1 MFDMS
6 KTLRLT
12 AAQAMV
18 KYIAAQ
24 RNEQGETLIAGCW
37 AIFGHGNVAGLGEA
51 LYQVQE
57 DLPTYRGHNEQ
68 TMAHTAIA
76 YAKQLG
82 RKRSMMVTSS
92 IGPGATNM
100 VTAAALAHANRL
112 PVLFVPGDVFANR
125 GPDPV
130 LQQIEDFSDGTVSA
144 NDAFKPVS
152 RYFDRITR
160 AEQLLTAL
168 PRAFRVLTDPAECG
182 PVTLAFCQDVQAEAY
197 DYPEA
202 FFEPKVWRQR
212 RVRPDVNE
220 LVDMVDAIRA
230 AKRPVIVAGGGVH
243 YSDATAELAEFAEA
257 HHIPVAETQAGKSAL
272 PWDHPLNLGP
282 IGVTGG
288 EAANSVCAEADLVI
302 GVGTRFQD
310 FTTGSWSLFA
320 NPDRKI
326 ACLNVAAYDAMKHG
340 AMPLLADARVG
351 LGELSSALGDHTSP
365 ASIDGLKEDWFAKVD
380 PLTAAPSDSNALATD
395 MQVIG
400 AVQRSA
406 GESSVVM
413 CAAGTMPGE
422 LHKLWKAN
430 RPMSYHMEYGF
441 SCMGYEI
448 AGAMGIKMAEPERDV
463 LCFTGDGTYMMANSE
478 MATAAMM
485 GVSFTVIVTDNRGFG
500 CINRLQMGTGGAEFN
515 NLLKDAVHET
525 PSAIDF
531 AAHAASMGATSVKV
545 SSISELEEALAKRGD
560 IAGPYVIVIDTD
572 PYPSTPHG
580 GSWWE
585 VGVPEVSVRS
595 EVNDAWES
603 YRQGKATQ
611 KTV

>member
-1 MFDMS
+1 MS

-51 LYQVQE
+51 LYQVQDE
-57 DLPTYRGHNEQ
+57 LPTYRGHNEQ

-112 PVLFVPGDVFANR
+112 PVLLVPGDVFANR

-130 LQQIEDFSDGTVSA
+130 LQQIEDFGDGTVSA

-220 LVDMVDAIRA
+220 LADMADAIRA

-243 YSDATAELAEFAEA
+243 YSDATAELAAFAEA
-257 HHIPVAETQAGKSAL
+257 HNIPVAETQAGKSAL

-380 PLTAAPSDSNALATD
+380 PLTAAPYDSNALATD

-545 SSISELEEALAKRGD
+545 SSISELEEALSKRGD

-595 EVNDAWES
+595 EVNDAWEA

>member
-1 MFDMS
+1 MS

-130 LQQIEDFSDGTVSA
+130 LQQIEDFGDGTVSA

-220 LVDMVDAIRA
+220 LADMADAIRP

-243 YSDATAELAEFAEA
+243 YSDATAELAAFAEA
-257 HHIPVAETQAGKSAL
+257 HNIPVAETQAGKSAL

-351 LGELSSALGDHTSP
+351 LGELSSALGDHTSV

-380 PLTAAPSDSNALATD
+380 PLTDAPSDSNALATD

-406 GESSVVM
+406 GDNSVVM

-448 AGAMGIKMAEPERDV
+448 AGAMGIKMAEPERDI

-545 SSISELEEALAKRGD
+545 SSISELEEALAKRDD
-560 IAGPYVIVIDTD
+560 ITGPYVIVIDTD

-595 EVNDAWES
+595 EVNDAWET

>member
-1 MFDMS
+1 
-6 KTLRLT
+6 
-12 AAQAMV
+12 
-18 KYIAAQ
+18 
-24 RNEQGETLIAGCW
+24 
-37 AIFGHGNVAGLGEA
+37 
-51 LYQVQE
+51 
-57 DLPTYRGHNEQ
+57 
-68 TMAHTAIA
+68 MA
-76 YAKQLG
+76 
-82 RKRSMMVTSS
+82 
-92 IGPGATNM
+92 
-100 VTAAALAHANRL
+100 
-112 PVLFVPGDVFANR
+112 
-125 GPDPV
+125 
-130 LQQIEDFSDGTVSA
+130 
-144 NDAFKPVS
+144 
-152 RYFDRITR
+152 
-160 AEQLLTAL
+160 
-168 PRAFRVLTDPAECG
+168 
-182 PVTLAFCQDVQAEAY
+182 
-197 DYPEA
+197 
-202 FFEPKVWRQR
+202 
-212 RVRPDVNE
+212 
-220 LVDMVDAIRA
+220 DAIRA

-243 YSDATAELAEFAEA
+243 YSDATAELAAFAET
-257 HHIPVAETQAGKSAL
+257 HNIPVAETQAGKSAL

-351 LGELSSALGDHTSP
+351 LGELSSALGDHTSS

-380 PLTAAPSDSNALATD
+380 PLTDAPSDSNALATD

-406 GESSVVM
+406 GDNSVVM

-485 GVSFTVIVTDNRGFG
+485 GISFTVIVTDNRGFG

-595 EVNDAWES
+595 EVNDAHEK
-603 YRQGKATQ
+603 YIEDKKTQ
-611 KTV
+611 RAD

>member
-1 MFDMS
+1 MS
-6 KTLRLT
+6 KTIRLT

-51 LYQVQE
+51 LYQVQDE
-57 DLPTYRGHNEQ
+57 LPTYRGHNEQ

-112 PVLFVPGDVFANR
+112 PVLLVPGDVFANR

-130 LQQIEDFSDGTVSA
+130 LQQIEDFGDGTVSA

-160 AEQLLTAL
+160 AEQLMTAL

-212 RVRPDVNE
+212 RVRPDMHE
-220 LVDMVDAIRA
+220 MADMADAIRA
-230 AKRPVIVAGGGVH
+230 AKRAVIVAGGGVH
-243 YSDATAELAEFAEA
+243 YSDATAELAAFAEA
-257 HHIPVAETQAGKSAL
+257 HNIPVAETQAGKSAL

-545 SSISELEEALAKRGD
+545 SSISELEEALSKRGD

-595 EVNDAWES
+595 EVNDAWEA

>member
-1 MFDMS
+1 MS

-57 DLPTYRGHNEQ
+57 ELPTYRGHNEQ

-112 PVLFVPGDVFANR
+112 PVLLVPGDVFANR

-130 LQQIEDFSDGTVSA
+130 LQQIEDFGDGTVSA

-220 LVDMVDAIRA
+220 LADMADAIRA

-243 YSDATAELAEFAEA
+243 YSDATAQLAAFAEA
-257 HHIPVAETQAGKSAL
+257 HNIPVAETQAGKSAL

-320 NPDRKI
+320 NPNRKI

-340 AMPLLADARVG
+340 AMPFLADARVG
-351 LGELSSALGDHTSP
+351 LGELSSALGDQKSS

-380 PLTAAPSDSNALATD
+380 PLTDAPSDSNALATD

-406 GESSVVM
+406 SDNSVVM

-560 IAGPYVIVIDTD
+560 ITGPYVIVIDTD

-595 EVNDAWES
+595 EVNDAWET

>member
-1 MFDMS
+1 MHDMS

-112 PVLFVPGDVFANR
+112 PVLLVPGDVFANR

-130 LQQIEDFSDGTVSA
+130 LQQIEDFGDGTVSA

-220 LVDMVDAIRA
+220 LSDMVDAIRT

-243 YSDATAELAEFAEA
+243 YSDATSELAAFAST
-257 HHIPVAETQAGKSAL
+257 HNIPIAETQAGKSAL

-320 NPDRKI
+320 NPNRKI

-380 PLTAAPSDSNALATD
+380 PLTAAPSDRNALATD

-406 GESSVVM
+406 GDNSVVM

-545 SSISELEEALAKRGD
+545 SSISELEQALAKRGD
-560 IAGPYVIVIDTD
+560 ITGPYVIVIDTD

-595 EVNDAWES
+595 EVNDAHEK
-603 YRQGKATQ
+603 YIEDKKTQ
-611 KTV
+611 RAD

>member
-1 MFDMS
+1 MS

-57 DLPTYRGHNEQ
+57 ELPTYRGHNEQ

-112 PVLFVPGDVFANR
+112 PVLLVPGDVFANR

-130 LQQIEDFSDGTVSA
+130 LQQIEDFGDGTVSA

-220 LVDMVDAIRA
+220 LADMADAIRA

-243 YSDATAELAEFAEA
+243 YSDATAQLAAFAEA
-257 HHIPVAETQAGKSAL
+257 HNIPVAETQAGKSAL

-320 NPDRKI
+320 NPNRKI

-340 AMPLLADARVG
+340 AIPLLADVRVG
-351 LGELSSALGDHTSP
+351 LGELSSALGDQKSS

-380 PLTAAPSDSNALATD
+380 PLTDAPSDSNALATD

-406 GESSVVM
+406 SDNSVVM

-560 IAGPYVIVIDTD
+560 ITGPYVIVIDTD

-595 EVNDAWES
+595 EVNDAWET

>member
-1 MFDMS
+1 MHDMS

-24 RNEQGETLIAGCW
+24 RNEEGETLIAGCW

-57 DLPTYRGHNEQ
+57 ELPTYRGHNEQ

-112 PVLFVPGDVFANR
+112 PVLLVPGDVFANR

-130 LQQIEDFSDGTVSA
+130 LQQIEDFGDGTVSA

-168 PRAFRVLTDPAECG
+168 PRALRVLTDPAECG

-220 LVDMVDAIRA
+220 LSDMAEAIRA

-243 YSDATAELAEFAEA
+243 YSDATAQLAAFAEA
-257 HHIPVAETQAGKSAL
+257 HNIPVAETQAGKSAL
-272 PWDHPLNLGP
+272 PWEHPLNLGP

-320 NPDRKI
+320 NPNRKI

-351 LGELSSALGDHTSP
+351 LGELSTALGDHTSS

-380 PLTAAPSDSNALATD
+380 PLTDAPSESNALATD

-406 GESSVVM
+406 GDDSVVM

-531 AAHAASMGATSVKV
+531 AAHAASMGARSVKV

-560 IAGPYVIVIDTD
+560 ITGPYVIVIDTD

-595 EVNDAWES
+595 EVNDAWEI

>member
-1 MFDMS
+1 MS
-6 KTLRLT
+6 KTIRLT

-57 DLPTYRGHNEQ
+57 ELPTYRGHNEQ

-112 PVLFVPGDVFANR
+112 PVLLVPGDVFANR

-130 LQQIEDFSDGTVSA
+130 LQQIEDFGDGTVSA

-220 LVDMVDAIRA
+220 LADMADAIRA

-243 YSDATAELAEFAEA
+243 YSDATAELAAFAEA
-257 HHIPVAETQAGKSAL
+257 HNIPVAETQAGKSAL

-351 LGELSSALGDHTSP
+351 LGELSSALGDHTSS

-380 PLTAAPSDSNALATD
+380 PLTDAPSDSNALATD

-406 GESSVVM
+406 GDNSVVM

-545 SSISELEEALAKRGD
+545 SSISELEQALAKRGD
-560 IAGPYVIVIDTD
+560 ITGPYVIVIDTD

-595 EVNDAWES
+595 EVNDAWET

>member
-1 MFDMS
+1 MS
-6 KTLRLT
+6 KTIRLT

-51 LYQVQE
+51 LYQVQDE
-57 DLPTYRGHNEQ
+57 LPTYRGHNEQ

-112 PVLFVPGDVFANR
+112 PVLLVPGDVFANR

-130 LQQIEDFSDGTVSA
+130 LQQIEDFDDGTVSA

-212 RVRPDVNE
+212 RIRPDVNE
-220 LVDMVDAIRA
+220 LSDMADAIRA

-243 YSDATAELAEFAEA
+243 YSDATAELAAFAEA
-257 HHIPVAETQAGKSAL
+257 HNIPVAETQAGKSAL

-320 NPDRKI
+320 NPNRKI

-351 LGELSSALGDHTSP
+351 LGELSSALGDHTSS

-380 PLTAAPSDSNALATD
+380 PLTDAPSDSNALATD

-406 GESSVVM
+406 SDNSVVM

-560 IAGPYVIVIDTD
+560 IKGPYVIVIDTD

-595 EVNDAWES
+595 EVNDAWET

>member
-1 MFDMS
+1 MS
-6 KTLRLT
+6 KTIRLT

-51 LYQVQE
+51 LYHAKDE
-57 DLPTYRGHNEQ
+57 LLTYRGHNEQ
-68 TMAHTAIA
+68 TMAHAAIA

-100 VTAAALAHANRL
+100 ITAAALAHVNRL
-112 PVLFVPGDVFANR
+112 PVLLVPGDVFANR
-125 GPDPV
+125 APDPV
-130 LQQIEDFSDGTVSA
+130 LQQIEDFEDGTVSA
-144 NDAFKPVS
+144 NDAFRPVS

-160 AEQLLTAL
+160 PEQILTAL

-182 PVTLAFCQDVQAEAY
+182 PVTLAFCQDVQAEAF

-212 RVRPDVNE
+212 RVRPDENE
-220 LVDMVDAIRA
+220 LADLAHAIRG

-243 YSDATAELAEFAEA
+243 YSDATAELAAFATA
-257 HHIPVAETQAGKSAL
+257 HNIPVAETQAGKSAL

-288 EAANSVCAEADLVI
+288 EAANTVCAEADLVI

-320 NPDRKI
+320 NPERKI
-326 ACLNVAAYDAMKHG
+326 ACLNVAAYDAIKHG

-351 LGELSSALGDHTSP
+351 LGELSKELADHKSAAP
-365 ASIDGLKEDWFAKVD
+365 IDGLKDYWFAKVD
-380 PLTAAPSDSNALATD
+380 PLTDAPTDSNALATD

-406 GESSVVM
+406 QDNSVVM

-485 GVSFTVIVTDNRGFG
+485 RISFTVIVTDNRGYG

-515 NLLKDAVHET
+515 NLLKDTVHET

-545 SSISELEEALAKRGD
+545 SSIAELEEAFAKRGE
-560 IAGPYVIVIDTD
+560 ITGPYVIVIDTD

-603 YRQGKATQ
+603 YRQGKASQ

>member
-1 MFDMS
+1 MS

-82 RKRSMMVTSS
+82 RKRTMMVTSS

>member
-1 MFDMS
+1 M
-6 KTLRLT
+6 
-12 AAQAMV
+12 
-18 KYIAAQ
+18 
-24 RNEQGETLIAGCW
+24 
-37 AIFGHGNVAGLGEA
+37 
-51 LYQVQE
+51 
-57 DLPTYRGHNEQ
+57 
-68 TMAHTAIA
+68 
-76 YAKQLG
+76 
-82 RKRSMMVTSS
+82 
-92 IGPGATNM
+92 
-100 VTAAALAHANRL
+100 
-112 PVLFVPGDVFANR
+112 
-125 GPDPV
+125 
-130 LQQIEDFSDGTVSA
+130 
-144 NDAFKPVS
+144 
-152 RYFDRITR
+152 
-160 AEQLLTAL
+160 
-168 PRAFRVLTDPAECG
+168 
-182 PVTLAFCQDVQAEAY
+182 
-197 DYPEA
+197 
-202 FFEPKVWRQR
+202 
-212 RVRPDVNE
+212 RPDVNE
-220 LVDMVDAIRA
+220 LADMADAIRA

-243 YSDATAELAEFAEA
+243 YSDATAELAAFAEA
-257 HHIPVAETQAGKSAL
+257 HNIPVAETQAGKSAL

-340 AMPLLADARVG
+340 AMPLVTDARVG
-351 LGELSSALGDHTSP
+351 LGELSSALGDHTSS
-365 ASIDGLKEDWFAKVD
+365 ASINGLKEDWFTKVD
-380 PLTAAPSDSNALATD
+380 PLTDAPSDSNALATD

-406 GESSVVM
+406 GDNSVVM

-545 SSISELEEALAKRGD
+545 SSISELEQAVAKRVD
-560 IAGPYVIVIDTD
+560 ITGPYVIVIDTD

-595 EVNDAWES
+595 EVNDAWET

>member
-1 MFDMS
+1 MS
-6 KTLRLT
+6 KKLRLT

-112 PVLFVPGDVFANR
+112 PVLLVPGDVFANR

-130 LQQIEDFSDGTVSA
+130 LQQIEDFGDGTVSA

-220 LVDMVDAIRA
+220 LSDMVDAIRT

-243 YSDATAELAEFAEA
+243 YSDATSELAAFAST
-257 HHIPVAETQAGKSAL
+257 HNIPIAETQAGKSAL

-320 NPDRKI
+320 NPNRKI

-406 GESSVVM
+406 GDNSVVM

-545 SSISELEEALAKRGD
+545 SSISELEQALAKRGD
-560 IAGPYVIVIDTD
+560 ITGPYVIVIDTD

-595 EVNDAWES
+595 EVNDAHEK
-603 YRQGKATQ
+603 YIEDKKTQ
-611 KTV
+611 RAD

>member
-1 MFDMS
+1 MS

-24 RNEQGETLIAGCW
+24 RNVQGETLIAGCW

-57 DLPTYRGHNEQ
+57 ELPTYRGHNEQ

-112 PVLFVPGDVFANR
+112 PVLLVPGDVFANR

-130 LQQIEDFSDGTVSA
+130 LQQIEDFGDGTVSA

-212 RVRPDVNE
+212 RIRPDVNE
-220 LVDMVDAIRA
+220 LADMADAIRV

-243 YSDATAELAEFAEA
+243 YSDATAELAAFAEA
-257 HHIPVAETQAGKSAL
+257 HNIPVAETQAGKSAL

-320 NPDRKI
+320 NPNRKI

-351 LGELSSALGDHTSP
+351 LGELSSTLGDHTS
-365 ASIDGLKEDWFAKVD
+365 SSSFDGLKEDWFAKVD
-380 PLTAAPSDSNALATD
+380 PLTDAPSDSNALATD

-406 GESSVVM
+406 GENSVVM

-531 AAHAASMGATSVKV
+531 AAHAASMGATSIKV

-560 IAGPYVIVIDTD
+560 IKGPYVIVIDTD

>member
-1 MFDMS
+1 
-6 KTLRLT
+6 
-12 AAQAMV
+12 
-18 KYIAAQ
+18 
-24 RNEQGETLIAGCW
+24 
-37 AIFGHGNVAGLGEA
+37 
-51 LYQVQE
+51 
-57 DLPTYRGHNEQ
+57 
-68 TMAHTAIA
+68 MA
-76 YAKQLG
+76 
-82 RKRSMMVTSS
+82 
-92 IGPGATNM
+92 
-100 VTAAALAHANRL
+100 
-112 PVLFVPGDVFANR
+112 
-125 GPDPV
+125 
-130 LQQIEDFSDGTVSA
+130 
-144 NDAFKPVS
+144 
-152 RYFDRITR
+152 
-160 AEQLLTAL
+160 
-168 PRAFRVLTDPAECG
+168 
-182 PVTLAFCQDVQAEAY
+182 
-197 DYPEA
+197 
-202 FFEPKVWRQR
+202 
-212 RVRPDVNE
+212 
-220 LVDMVDAIRA
+220 DAIRA

-243 YSDATAELAEFAEA
+243 YSDATAELAAFAEA
-257 HHIPVAETQAGKSAL
+257 HNIPVAETQAGKSAL

-288 EAANSVCAEADLVI
+288 EAANSVCAEADLVL

-320 NPDRKI
+320 NPNRKI

-351 LGELSSALGDHTSP
+351 LGELSSALGDHTSS

-380 PLTAAPSDSNALATD
+380 PLTDAPSDSNALATD

-406 GESSVVM
+406 GDNSVVM

-545 SSISELEEALAKRGD
+545 SSISELEQALAKRGD
-560 IAGPYVIVIDTD
+560 ITGPYVIVIDTD

>member
-1 MFDMS
+1 MS
-6 KTLRLT
+6 KTIRLT

-51 LYQVQE
+51 LYQVQDE
-57 DLPTYRGHNEQ
+57 LPTYRGHNEQ

-112 PVLFVPGDVFANR
+112 PVLLVPGDVFANR

-130 LQQIEDFSDGTVSA
+130 LQQIEDFGDGTVSA

-220 LVDMVDAIRA
+220 LADMADAIRA

-243 YSDATAELAEFAEA
+243 YSDATAELAAFAAA
-257 HHIPVAETQAGKSAL
+257 HNIPVAETQAGKSAL

-320 NPDRKI
+320 NPNRKI

-351 LGELSSALGDHTSP
+351 LGELSSALGDHTSS
-365 ASIDGLKEDWFAKVD
+365 ASINGLKEDWFAKVD
-380 PLTAAPSDSNALATD
+380 PLTDAPSDSNALATD

-406 GESSVVM
+406 GDNSVVM

-485 GVSFTVIVTDNRGFG
+485 GVTFTVIVTDNRGFG

-560 IAGPYVIVIDTD
+560 ITGPYVIVIDTD

-595 EVNDAWES
+595 EVNDAWET

>member
-1 MFDMS
+1 
-6 KTLRLT
+6 
-12 AAQAMV
+12 
-18 KYIAAQ
+18 
-24 RNEQGETLIAGCW
+24 
-37 AIFGHGNVAGLGEA
+37 
-51 LYQVQE
+51 
-57 DLPTYRGHNEQ
+57 
-68 TMAHTAIA
+68 MA
-76 YAKQLG
+76 
-82 RKRSMMVTSS
+82 
-92 IGPGATNM
+92 
-100 VTAAALAHANRL
+100 
-112 PVLFVPGDVFANR
+112 
-125 GPDPV
+125 
-130 LQQIEDFSDGTVSA
+130 
-144 NDAFKPVS
+144 
-152 RYFDRITR
+152 
-160 AEQLLTAL
+160 
-168 PRAFRVLTDPAECG
+168 
-182 PVTLAFCQDVQAEAY
+182 
-197 DYPEA
+197 
-202 FFEPKVWRQR
+202 
-212 RVRPDVNE
+212 
-220 LVDMVDAIRA
+220 DAIRA

-243 YSDATAELAEFAEA
+243 YSDATAELAAFAEA
-257 HHIPVAETQAGKSAL
+257 HNIPVAETQAGKSAL

-545 SSISELEEALAKRGD
+545 SSISELEEALSKRGD

-595 EVNDAWES
+595 EVNDAWEA
-603 YRQGKATQ
+603 YRKGKATQ
-611 KTV
+611 KTI

>member
-1 MFDMS
+1 MS

-100 VTAAALAHANRL
+100 VTAAALSHANRL

-130 LQQIEDFSDGTVSA
+130 LQQIEDFGDGTVSA

-220 LVDMVDAIRA
+220 LIDMVDAIRT

-243 YSDATAELAEFAEA
+243 YSDATSELAAFAET
-257 HHIPVAETQAGKSAL
+257 HNIPIAETQAGKSAL

-320 NPDRKI
+320 NPNRKI

-365 ASIDGLKEDWFAKVD
+365 ASIDGLKKDWFAKVD

-406 GESSVVM
+406 GDHSVVM

-485 GVSFTVIVTDNRGFG
+485 GISFTVIVTDNRGFG

-560 IAGPYVIVIDTD
+560 ITGPYVIVIDTD

-595 EVNDAWES
+595 EVNDAWET

>member
-130 LQQIEDFSDGTVSA
+130 LQQIEDFGDGTVSA

-220 LVDMVDAIRA
+220 LIDMVDAIRT

-243 YSDATAELAEFAEA
+243 YSDATSELAAFAET
-257 HHIPVAETQAGKSAL
+257 HNIPIAETQAGKSAL

-320 NPDRKI
+320 NPNRKI

-365 ASIDGLKEDWFAKVD
+365 ASIDGLKKDWFAKVD

-406 GESSVVM
+406 GDHSVVM

-485 GVSFTVIVTDNRGFG
+485 GISFTVIVTDNRGFG

-560 IAGPYVIVIDTD
+560 ITGPYVIVIDTD

-595 EVNDAWES
+595 EVNDAWET

>member
-1 MFDMS
+1 MS
-6 KTLRLT
+6 KTIRLT

-51 LYQVQE
+51 LYQVQDE
-57 DLPTYRGHNEQ
+57 LPTYRGHNEQ

-112 PVLFVPGDVFANR
+112 PVLLVPGDVFANR

-130 LQQIEDFSDGTVSA
+130 LQQIEDFGDGTVSA

-160 AEQLLTAL
+160 AEQLMTAL

-212 RVRPDVNE
+212 RVRPDMHE
-220 LVDMVDAIRA
+220 LSDMADAIRA
-230 AKRPVIVAGGGVH
+230 AKRAVIVAGGGVH
-243 YSDATAELAEFAEA
+243 YSDATAELAAFAEA
-257 HHIPVAETQAGKSAL
+257 HNIPVAETQAGKSAL

-380 PLTAAPSDSNALATD
+380 PLTAAPYDSNALATD

-545 SSISELEEALAKRGD
+545 SSISELEEALSKRGD

-595 EVNDAWES
+595 EVNDAWEA

>member
-1 MFDMS
+1 MS

-112 PVLFVPGDVFANR
+112 PVLLVPGDVFANR

-130 LQQIEDFSDGTVSA
+130 LQQIEDFGDGTVSA

-220 LVDMVDAIRA
+220 LSDMVDAIRT

-243 YSDATAELAEFAEA
+243 YSDATSELAAFAST
-257 HHIPVAETQAGKSAL
+257 HNIPIAETQAGKSAL

-288 EAANSVCAEADLVI
+288 EAANSICAEADLVI

-320 NPDRKI
+320 NPNRKI

-406 GESSVVM
+406 GDNSVVM

-500 CINRLQMGTGGAEFN
+500 CINRLQMGIGGAEFN

-545 SSISELEEALAKRGD
+545 SSISELEQALAKRGD
-560 IAGPYVIVIDTD
+560 ITGPYVIVIDTD

-595 EVNDAWES
+595 EVNDAHEK
-603 YRQGKATQ
+603 YIEDKKTQ
-611 KTV
+611 RAD

>member
-1 MFDMS
+1 MS

-57 DLPTYRGHNEQ
+57 ELPTYRGHNEQ

-112 PVLFVPGDVFANR
+112 PVLLVPGDVFANR

-130 LQQIEDFSDGTVSA
+130 LQQIEDFGDGTVSA

-220 LVDMVDAIRA
+220 LSDMADAIRA

-243 YSDATAELAEFAEA
+243 YSDATAELAAFAEA
-257 HHIPVAETQAGKSAL
+257 HNIPVAETQAGKSAL

-320 NPDRKI
+320 NPNRKI

-351 LGELSSALGDHTSP
+351 LGELSSALGDHTSS

-380 PLTAAPSDSNALATD
+380 PLTDAPSDSNALATD

-406 GESSVVM
+406 GDNSVVM

-560 IAGPYVIVIDTD
+560 IKGPYVIVIDTD

>member
-1 MFDMS
+1 MS

-18 KYIAAQ
+18 KHIAAQ

-112 PVLFVPGDVFANR
+112 PVLLVPGDVFANR

-130 LQQIEDFSDGTVSA
+130 LQQIEDFGDGTVSA

-220 LVDMVDAIRA
+220 LSDMVDAIRT

-243 YSDATAELAEFAEA
+243 YSDATSELAAFAST
-257 HHIPVAETQAGKSAL
+257 HNIPIAETQAGKSAL

-320 NPDRKI
+320 NPNRKI

-406 GESSVVM
+406 GDNSVVM

-545 SSISELEEALAKRGD
+545 SSISELEQALAKRGD
-560 IAGPYVIVIDTD
+560 ITGPYVIVIDTD

-595 EVNDAWES
+595 EVNDAHEK
-603 YRQGKATQ
+603 YIEDKKTQ
-611 KTV
+611 RAD

>member
-1 MFDMS
+1 MS

-57 DLPTYRGHNEQ
+57 ELPTYRGHNEQ

-112 PVLFVPGDVFANR
+112 PVLLVPGDVFANR

-130 LQQIEDFSDGTVSA
+130 LQQIEDFGDGTVSA

-220 LVDMVDAIRA
+220 LADMADAIRA

-243 YSDATAELAEFAEA
+243 YSDATAQLAAFAEA
-257 HHIPVAETQAGKSAL
+257 HNIPVAETQAGKSAL

-320 NPDRKI
+320 NPNRKI

-340 AMPLLADARVG
+340 AMPLLADVRVG
-351 LGELSSALGDHTSP
+351 LGELSSALGDQKSS

-380 PLTAAPSDSNALATD
+380 PLTDAPSDSNALATD

-406 GESSVVM
+406 GDNSVVM

-560 IAGPYVIVIDTD
+560 ITGPYVIVIDTD

-595 EVNDAWES
+595 EVNDAWET

>member
-1 MFDMS
+1 MS

-57 DLPTYRGHNEQ
+57 ELPTYRGHNEQ

-112 PVLFVPGDVFANR
+112 PVLLVPGDVFANR

-130 LQQIEDFSDGTVSA
+130 LQQIEDFGDGTVSA

-212 RVRPDVNE
+212 RIRPDVNE
-220 LVDMVDAIRA
+220 LVDMAEAIRA

-243 YSDATAELAEFAEA
+243 YSDATAELAAFAEA
-257 HHIPVAETQAGKSAL
+257 HNIPVAETQAGKSAL

-320 NPDRKI
+320 NPNRKI

-351 LGELSSALGDHTSP
+351 LGELSTALGDHTSE

-380 PLTAAPSDSNALATD
+380 PLTDAPSDSNALATD

-406 GESSVVM
+406 GDNSVVM

-448 AGAMGIKMAEPERDV
+448 AGAMGIKMAEPKRDV

-545 SSISELEEALAKRGD
+545 SSISELEEALAKRSD
-560 IAGPYVIVIDTD
+560 ITGPYVIVIDTD

-595 EVNDAWES
+595 EVNAWHAWES

>member
-1 MFDMS
+1 MS

-51 LYQVQE
+51 LYQVQDE
-57 DLPTYRGHNEQ
+57 LPTYRGHNEQ

-112 PVLFVPGDVFANR
+112 PVLLVPGDVFANR

-130 LQQIEDFSDGTVSA
+130 LQQIEDFGDGTVSA

-220 LVDMVDAIRA
+220 LADMADAIRA

-243 YSDATAELAEFAEA
+243 YSDATAELAAFAEA
-257 HHIPVAETQAGKSAL
+257 HNIPVAETQAGKSAL

-351 LGELSSALGDHTSP
+351 LGELSSALGDHTSS

-406 GESSVVM
+406 GDNSVVM

-545 SSISELEEALAKRGD
+545 SSISELEEALAKRGA
-560 IAGPYVIVIDTD
+560 ITGPYVIVIDTD

-595 EVNDAWES
+595 EVNDAWET